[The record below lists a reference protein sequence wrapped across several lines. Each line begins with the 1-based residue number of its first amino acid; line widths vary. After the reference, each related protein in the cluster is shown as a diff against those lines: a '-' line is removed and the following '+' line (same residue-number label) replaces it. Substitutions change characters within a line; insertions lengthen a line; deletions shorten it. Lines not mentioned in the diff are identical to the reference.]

1 MKADEEEAYG
11 GVDMSSGW
19 SIFDRRLDGAE
30 VKADEEEAYG
40 GVDMSS
46 GWSIFDRRLNP
57 RLLFV
62 VFEDQKNKNALTQ
75 ETMRH
80 RLAYVQAKNSK
91 LQIVRR
97 DLNSVVRV
105 GRELYLT
112 SDQPKFVV
120 VDFQKGTFR
129 EHKGKMSQIDLD
141 KFVRQVQS
149 HKLNIVR
156 KLSSQLKETKLRK
169 LEP

>member
-1 MKADEEEAYG
+1 M
-11 GVDMSSGW
+11 
-19 SIFDRRLDGAE
+19 
-30 VKADEEEAYG
+30 
-40 GVDMSS
+40 
-46 GWSIFDRRLNP
+46 
-57 RLLFV
+57 FV

-80 RLAYVQAKNSK
+80 RLAYAHAKNSK
-91 LQIVRR
+91 LQIIRR
-97 DLNSVVRV
+97 DLNSTVQV

-120 VDFQKGTFR
+120 VDLQKGTFR

-141 KFVRQVQS
+141 KFVKNVESR
-149 HKLNIVR
+149 KLNIVR

-169 LEP
+169 LLP